1 MLRLFFCFFIALA
14 LNACSMLES
23 KPEPPPPE
31 EFLTLADVS
40 GRPSLKEDSPDVRV
54 IQVKT
59 KSFIKRNDIRAAKA
73 KAVELASV
81 LAVDEMVR
89 ELLPAETYNQNYEQI
104 ETYLSR
110 NVDNYLDDRE
120 VMAERKIFEGTY
132 YGIAAAFKVNRQ
144 KVLVALQKDLKLIN
158 TSQNTLVTVITSR
171 KDIDLAS
178 AGFTFSDIE
187 EAMMNQVQTDL
198 NQRGLRAIDFRNAIT
213 AMQTDEQAIREL
225 GSISKEQFMALIAG
239 SSADRVLIDEQIQ
252 LSEEF
257 YTTGLSV
264 LRSLAKVVI
273 EVNIFAV
280 SGNVK
285 GDLALSLN
293 VTAKNISTGRGG
305 AFANTVI
312 NVARRGGPNTIPSA
326 MITGLVQ
333 DAYQDMTREFLP
345 QVIKEMS
352 TISIDGGSLVAYDLV
367 FRDFDK
373 NAGGRLRRLIQGKE
387 DEGFR
392 YISFD
397 NSVPSIISIRV
408 RHAGRLE
415 ELADKV
421 MSMLESTE
429 YRVDEP
435 IIAPDIQ
442 DLVFVRRND

>member
-1 MLRLFFCFFIALA
+1 
-14 LNACSMLES
+14 
-23 KPEPPPPE
+23 
-31 EFLTLADVS
+31 
-40 GRPSLKEDSPDVRV
+40 
-54 IQVKT
+54 
-59 KSFIKRNDIRAAKA
+59 
-73 KAVELASV
+73 
-81 LAVDEMVR
+81 MVR

-120 VMAERKIFEGTY
+120 VMAERKIFDDTY

-373 NAGGRLRRLIQGKE
+373 NAGGQLRRLIQGKE